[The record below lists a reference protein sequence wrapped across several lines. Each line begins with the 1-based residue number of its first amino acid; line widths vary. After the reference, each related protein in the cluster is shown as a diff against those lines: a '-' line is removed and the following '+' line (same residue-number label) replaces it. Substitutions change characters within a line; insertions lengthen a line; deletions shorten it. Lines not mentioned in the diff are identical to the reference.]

1 MHLGYVHSFRA
12 MATIM
17 IVGGHVIAS
26 LSWAANPLTASVLRD
41 VLDNGTV
48 LFVFLAGF
56 LFEYRMVDRSYFTYL
71 RGRFTRLLL
80 PYLVLAVPLVVW
92 DVARGDAVEKFP
104 QELNGTSALYQA
116 LWFLT
121 KGSIVINYA
130 LWFVPMMTLFYL
142 AMPLFSFIARHP
154 RLYLVL
160 VVLIPL
166 SLFLHRVSEL
176 DTAWM
181 ALYFL
186 AAYITGMWASHAR
199 ERLEPVLLR
208 VWPVLLLL
216 VVGITVGLALFADHH
231 GNYFGIAPFSQEHGP
246 VDWLFA
252 QKLLLC
258 FGLLGLMLRLQP
270 QVGPFLRYLADIS
283 LSIVLLHVYL
293 LYAINL
299 GERRLGFVPVGN
311 VVTWVGMTAL
321 AVAFTALGT
330 MCAQRVLGN
339 RSKLLIGS

>member
-12 MATIM
+12 TATIM

-56 LFEYRMVDRSYFTYL
+56 LFEYRMVDRSYFAYL

-104 QELNGTSALYQA
+104 QDLDGTSALYQA
-116 LWFLT
+116 LWFLA

-142 AMPLFSFIARHP
+142 AMPLFSFMARHP

-160 VVLIPL
+160 VALIPL
-166 SLFLHRVSEL
+166 SLFLHRVTEL

-186 AAYITGMWASHAR
+186 SAYITGMWASHAR

-208 VWPVLLLL
+208 GWPVLLLL

-231 GNYFGIAPFSQEHGP
+231 GNYFGNAPFSQEHGP

-299 GERRLGFVPVGN
+299 GERRLGFVPAGG
-311 VVTWVGMTAL
+311 VVTWVVMTAL
-321 AVAFTALGT
+321 AVALTALGT
-330 MCAQRVLGN
+330 MCAQRVLGK